1 MMYPLVNA
9 AQVAK
14 PDVRKN
20 ETDQCLPGSL
30 SPEKAE
36 GKIVLC
42 FRGAGAR
49 VRKAVEVKNAG
60 GIGYILANGKANGE
74 ELTVDPHLLPATAV
88 GYANGLKILDY
99 INSTNNPVAYIEPAK
114 TILKGVRAPVMAAFS
129 SRGPNAIYPDV
140 IKVVIIN
147 PMVIPSFLFF
157 HGSTLVVRFFF
168 LLCCFLSCIARYY
181 SSRTEY
187 IGSME

>member
-1 MMYPLVNA
+1 MEKNRMYPLVNA

-14 PDVRKN
+14 PDVWKN

-30 SPEKAE
+30 SPEKAK

-49 VRKAVEVKNAG
+49 VRKGVEVKNAG
-60 GIGYILANGKANGE
+60 GIGYILANSKANGE

-88 GYANGLKILDY
+88 GYANGLKILQY
-99 INSTNNPVAYIEPAK
+99 INSTKNPVAHIEPAK
-114 TILKGVRAPVMAAFS
+114 TVLKGVRAPVMAAFS

-140 IKVVIIN
+140 IKVII
-147 PMVIPSFLFF
+147 VLFSSFSCKLP
-157 HGSTLVVRFFF
+157 LVVR
-168 LLCCFLSCIARYY
+168 CFLSCIARYY
-181 SSRTEY
+181 SSRTEC